1 MSSSASGVGFA
12 MGNPA
17 QAAGHEAPEGE
28 QAKQTSPRRAS
39 ALQLALPPAEA
50 TEETA
55 PLPAENDLDDEAL
68 FQKLKDRKA
77 GVMKK
82 PAAATSGR
90 GNLPKDKSAA
100 AESKTAGQGHA
111 KKKGKGKGKG
121 KLSKDKSA
129 SQKGQRQRREAASRR
144 LAGQES
150 QAKVPPYLGGRLYPE
165 ELCFSHVQASRDMGK
180 APRLLGAAR
189 GRVPAKGPQR
199 GHAAV
204 EEENGC

>member
-121 KLSKDKSA
+121 KLPKDKSA
-129 SQKGQRQRREAASRR
+129 SQKGQRQRKRSSKPKARRARIPSESSPLFGRTAVSRRTMLLACTSEPGHGQSTKASR
-144 LAGQES
+144 S
-150 QAKVPPYLGGRLYPE
+150 
-165 ELCFSHVQASRDMGK
+165 STW
-180 APRLLGAAR
+180 
-189 GRVPAKGPQR
+189 
-199 GHAAV
+199 
-204 EEENGC
+204 